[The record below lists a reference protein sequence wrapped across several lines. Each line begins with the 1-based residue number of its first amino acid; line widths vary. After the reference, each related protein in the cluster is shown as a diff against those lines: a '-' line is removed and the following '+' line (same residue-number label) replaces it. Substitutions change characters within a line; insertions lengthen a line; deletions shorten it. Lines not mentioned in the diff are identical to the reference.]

1 MTETLSTDAASAAD
15 GPLAAGIDETARALI
30 FGATQAKS
38 RTIINLHALHAV
50 PPSLLNRDNL
60 NAQKTVTHGGV
71 VRVRVSSQ
79 CWKRAMRTWLREQ
92 AVTGGAFAA
101 RTNRWPAAVAET
113 LVSGYGIE
121 VDVATAKS
129 AAVFK
134 ALGFKLNER
143 GATAAQI
150 FAPQDTAARVAAA
163 IAARIDDIGEE
174 AAADGKVKL
183 VVPAEVID
191 AGRAALSVANAV
203 DLALFG
209 RMLAEQPV
217 GGRIDGAVSVDHAM
231 SVDPAA
237 IIEDYFTAVDD
248 LAPEGEAVSSN
259 LGVSDLSAP
268 VFYRTACIDVD
279 QLRRNLSG
287 ADDAEA
293 LTAAAVAVFIEAFA
307 VSVPSA
313 KQRSSNVGTRPSLLV
328 ATTGP
333 ARLTAHNAF
342 TAPIRGERVVADA
355 TAALFEVLAAQN
367 RFGPPQPVVAL
378 AGDPAA
384 ENAIP
389 TDIATVGSLREL
401 TLTVNR

>member
-1 MTETLSTDAASAAD
+1 MTETLPTEDQAATGA
-15 GPLAAGIDETARALI
+15 PLGAIDETARALI
-30 FGATQAKS
+30 FGALQANP

-79 CWKRAMRTWLREQ
+79 CWKRAMRTWIREQ
-92 AVTGGAFAA
+92 SIAGGAFAA
-101 RTNRWPAAVAET
+101 RTNRWPAAVAEA
-113 LVSGYGIE
+113 LVTSHGVE
-121 VDVATAKS
+121 LDVATAKS

-134 ALGFKLNER
+134 ALGFKMNER

-150 FAPQDTAARVAAA
+150 FAHQDTAAQVAQA
-163 IAARIDDIGEE
+163 IANHIDDIREE
-174 AAADGKVKL
+174 PDEQDKLKL
-183 VVPAEVID
+183 VVPTKVIE

-237 IIEDYFTAVDD
+237 IIEDFFTAVDD
-248 LAPEGEAVSSN
+248 LTPEGESVSGN

-268 VFYRTACIDVD
+268 VFYRTASIDVD

-287 ADDAEA
+287 ADNADA
-293 LTAAAVAVFIEAFA
+293 LTAAAVAVFVEAFA

-333 ARLTAHNAF
+333 ARLTAHNAY
-342 TAPIRGERVVADA
+342 TVAIRGEHVVRDA
-355 TAALFEVLAAQN
+355 TTALFEVLDTQN
-367 RFGPPQPVVAL
+367 RFSAPQPLVAL

-384 ENAIP
+384 QKAIP
-389 TDIATVGSLREL
+389 TGITTVDSLREL
-401 TLTVNR
+401 TAAVNR